1 MVGAKSTDGTF
12 DVISARHR
20 ASRLGF
26 ALAAAAALL
35 AILALRPLWP
45 NHRSSVDPQKS
56 VARARALGDRHGIL
70 IGFGAPDT
78 FFVPPYHP
86 TDARIVNGV
95 ATSVDM
101 AALPPALDGIEQSL
115 AIYPP
120 GFVAQH
126 CKAIFICG
134 SLMLGGAAAGGTY
147 GPAWIILVATQK
159 VGETGI
165 FETARLGVHHELSSL
180 VWNANPRLRTR
191 WAAELPSD
199 WRPAASPAEEL
210 AAAHPE
216 VEREMLEDSRRDGFL
231 SAYGATSI
239 ENDFNVYAE
248 TIFTDANRVPR
259 LAKSQP
265 RVARKAGLLMAAY
278 IDLDAS
284 FVALFVRLG
293 LGDLQPA
300 RLNSADE
307 GMTVSPMAIPSGH
320 IVRPERH

>member
-1 MVGAKSTDGTF
+1 MVGVQNADGTF
-12 DVISARHR
+12 DVISVRHR
-20 ASRLGF
+20 ASRPGF
-26 ALAAAAALL
+26 ALASAAALL
-35 AILALRPLWP
+35 AILALRSLWP
-45 NHRSSVDPQKS
+45 AHRSSVDPQKS

-78 FFVPPYHP
+78 FFVPPYQP
-86 TDARIVNGV
+86 ADARIVNGV

-115 AIYPP
+115 AVYPP
-120 GFVAQH
+120 GFVAKH

-134 SLMLGGAAAGGTY
+134 SLMLGGAEAGGTY

-159 VGETGI
+159 VGEAGI

-180 VWNANPRLRTR
+180 VWNANPRLRTP
-191 WAAELPSD
+191 WAAELPSN
-199 WRPAASPAEEL
+199 WRPAATPAEEL
-210 AAAHPE
+210 AAARPE
-216 VEREMLEDSRRDGFL
+216 VEREMLDSRGDGFL
-231 SAYGATSI
+231 SAYGATST

-248 TIFTDANRVPR
+248 TIFTDANRVLR

-265 RVARKAGLLMAAY
+265 RVARKVGLLMAAY

-284 FVALFVRLG
+284 FVALFARLG
-293 LGDLQPA
+293 LDDLQPA
-300 RLNSADE
+300 RLDSADE

-320 IVRPERH
+320 VVRPERY